1 MQVRRR
7 IRPLIIEE
15 KKTMKNVL
23 IINAHQFFEGISGG
37 KLNSTLAGV
46 IRQEMAAR
54 GYGVKETYIEQ
65 GYDVQGEVD
74 KHLWA
79 DIIILQSPVFWFGMP
94 WIYKK
99 YVDEVFTAGMFQQ
112 RFLSGDGRT
121 REDPRKQY
129 GSGGKM
135 HGKQYMLSLTWN
147 APRAAF
153 GDAGQMLFEG
163 KTVDDVFVSN
173 TANYRFCGVEVLP
186 SFSCF
191 DVMKQPDVAGAIE
204 ELRGHLDAIFEP
216 VASSQPQVQS
226 KMDEAL
232 TSP

>member
-1 MQVRRR
+1 
-7 IRPLIIEE
+7 
-15 KKTMKNVL
+15 MKNVL

-37 KLNSTLAGV
+37 RLNSTMAGV
-46 IRQEMAAR
+46 IKQEMETRRYA
-54 GYGVKETYIEQ
+54 VKETHIEH
-65 GYDVQGEVD
+65 GYDVQAEVD

-99 YVDEVFTAGMFQQ
+99 YVDEVFTAGMLQQ
-112 RFLSGDGRT
+112 SFLSGDGRT
-121 REDPRKQY
+121 RSDPCRQY

-153 GDAGQMLFEG
+153 GDVDQRLFEG

-173 TANYRFCGVEVLP
+173 TANYRFCGAEVLP

-191 DVMKQPDVAGAIE
+191 DVMKQPDVEGAIE
-204 ELRGHLDAIFEP
+204 ELRGHLDAIFHNVESP
-216 VASSQPQVQS
+216 LRQVESEIDDALASS
-226 KMDEAL
+226 
-232 TSP
+232 TR